1 MTWTLTD
8 HNVGPL
14 SSLGLGCGYTGGA
27 LLMAGGRVH
36 ECGPFEARQVHEERQ
51 GPDIRGTEGACP
63 APLPLCGHMHV
74 GNRISTGRSH
84 TSGESCIPGASHM
97 HLIIWGLDLDLGPW
111 HSTQHSILDTALGTA
126 LGAQHGADT
135 ANPLS
140 TTLYTAPRLP
150 CPVSRLRTFNRIVR
164 RSKRGGAG
172 LFCVALSLQPATFAT
187 TAEPVGMY
195 NGARRRCVVKPP
207 IARHHSKPQTAPS
220 VLLRSAM

>member
-1 MTWTLTD
+1 
-8 HNVGPL
+8 
-14 SSLGLGCGYTGGA
+14 
-27 LLMAGGRVH
+27 MAGGRVH

-187 TAEPVGMY
+187 TAEQRAAMPTVHWSLSEGITALD
-195 NGARRRCVVKPP
+195 GVASSSRQSLATIPSRRL
-207 IARHHSKPQTAPS
+207 HHLCS
-220 VLLRSAM
+220 